1 MLESVI
7 DIRLSE
13 EIMAVT
19 GPYEHKVSYIG
30 LSTDTKPT
38 EGVLPGTGFYESDTG
53 MNYIYTGTA
62 WVEGKE

>member
-1 MLESVI
+1 
-7 DIRLSE
+7 
-13 EIMAVT
+13 MAVT